1 MFGNDLNR
9 PVHLEDCRCLFFDR
23 VLHIHQ
29 GLIQGGDQLLLLGC
43 FFLLGSETLL
53 DFTFETLEHIC
64 DICTVLFVLFI
75 LFKVF
80 FE

>member
-1 MFGNDLNR
+1 MFGDNLNR
-9 PVHLEDCRCLFFDR
+9 PVHLEDCCRLFLND

-29 GLIQGGDQLLLLGC
+29 GLIQGGDQLFLLGC
-43 FFLLGSETLL
+43 FFLLGSESVP
-53 DFTFETLEHIC
+53 DFTLETLEHIC
-64 DICTVLFVLFI
+64 DICTVLSVLFI

>member
-1 MFGNDLNR
+1 MFGNDFNC
-9 PVHLEDCRCLFFDR
+9 PVHLEDCLRLFLNG

-29 GLIQGGDQLLLLGC
+29 GLIQGGYQLLLLGC
-43 FFLLGSETLL
+43 FFLLGSETLP
-53 DFTFETLEHIC
+53 DFTLETLEHIC